1 MSDIDSPVYDN
12 QPASSAAP
20 GTELLVAEDEY
31 LTSGVHIGTQHKTA
45 DMKPYIFRVRN
56 DGLFVLDIAKTDAQ
70 IRKAAQFLAKYDP
83 KRVLF
88 VSQRQYGQK
97 PVKEAAKAVGANAIA
112 GRFMPGSMT
121 NPIVPGFIE
130 PEVLVLTDPLGDG
143 QALREAMNIKIP
155 VIGLVDTNNETKNLG
170 ITIPANNKGRR
181 SLALIYWLL
190 AREILVARGQ
200 LSDRADFTPTVD
212 DFEAAM

>member
-1 MSDIDSPVYDN
+1 MSEEQFVDTIQS
-12 QPASSAAP
+12 ASSAAP
-20 GTELLVAEDEY
+20 GTPLLTSEEEY

-45 DMKPYIFRVRN
+45 DMKNYIFRVRN

-70 IRKAAQFLAKYDP
+70 IRAAAKFLAKYDP
-83 KRVLF
+83 ARVLF

-112 GRFMPGSMT
+112 GRFMPGTCT
-121 NPIVPGFIE
+121 NPIVQGFME
-130 PEVLVLTDPLGDG
+130 PEVLVLTDPLGDA
-143 QALREAMNIKIP
+143 QAMREALNINIP
-155 VIGLVDTNNETKNLG
+155 IIGLVDSNNETKNLN

-190 AREILVARGQ
+190 ARELLLERGQ
-200 LSDRADFTPTVD
+200 IKDHAEFTATVD
-212 DFEAAM
+212 DFEASL